1 MKLTIVFFLFKNTI
15 AKLYVETKVQCFHVR
30 FDFRLLQQ
38 HTAMNSRGKVS
49 IYLFG
54 RFLFKAGR
62 ESQTVPT
69 THFLLN
75 GQLEIVPN
83 Y

>member
-1 MKLTIVFFLFKNTI
+1 M
-15 AKLYVETKVQCFHVR
+15 CFHVR

-49 IYLFG
+49 IYFFG
-54 RFLFKAGR
+54 HFLFKAGR
-62 ESQTVPT
+62 ESQTVLT

-75 GQLEIVPN
+75 GQLDTVPN
-83 Y
+83 YKSLLPK